1 MATLSKFGV
10 PIDGS
15 TGRGGILQPKL
26 KYRFRVRF
34 TGFGSV
40 GQSPLQLT
48 QQVMNITRPKVSHEE
63 VPIHSYNSVAYMQGK
78 HTWEAINIT
87 LRDDINNN
95 ISKLVG
101 GQVQKQM
108 NHFEQTSAISGS
120 RYKFGTKIEI
130 LDGTNNT
137 ELEQWDLEGCFLQN
151 VDYSDGDYAVSE
163 PVQVILTVKYDNAIH
178 TAPGDTIFPFSS
190 LSAFS
195 GDSA

>member
-108 NHFEQTSAISGS
+108 NHFEQTSAVSGA

-130 LDGTNNT
+130 LDGTSDT